1 MAGSAGAQ
9 ELLLQSSV
17 CMLPGW
23 DIYSTGLSDSV
34 STWIYAACGCRT
46 CGDYG
51 DTHRFK
57 GLVLGLGTQAP
68 VEVTKSKQR
77 AGQGKHQTAAPPCR
91 AACAKSSVVRPGET
105 RGFPTWCPSCGGCG
119 RGEAGV
125 GGQGPVSVSSPPWQS
140 GLSLQLLRRV
150 KGQIDDK
157 DFSL

>member
-9 ELLLQSSV
+9 EPLLQSSV
-17 CMLPGW
+17 CMLLGW

-34 STWIYAACGCRT
+34 STWIYVACGCRT

-51 DTHRFK
+51 DTHQFK

-68 VEVTKSKQR
+68 VEVTKSKQWAGRGNVRPQLHR
-77 AGQGKHQTAAPPCR
+77 AGQLVQR
-91 AACAKSSVVRPGET
+91 VVRPGET
-105 RGFPTWCPSCGGCG
+105 RGFPTWCPSCGDCG

-125 GGQGPVSVSSPPWQS
+125 GGQRPVSVSSPPWQS